1 MKRIYELV
9 FLCAAASCVAASAEP
24 PPAQSHVKT
33 VTTVKKALPKH
44 DITSLAPADE
54 YFGPLKMSIIGI
66 RNSIRDAGLRYDVN
80 HDTARQ
86 TYASAQLT
94 ERSIRDWEKRFPH
107 DDQLPRAV
115 YFLQRLY
122 TKVLIAE
129 SRERARIIAT
139 WLAANFNNSPQAKQ
153 LKKTLVA
160 ERLAP
165 LPSPPPAPGQVP
177 VYDSIFGSTYRSEF
191 NPVTAGPPPATPSP
205 APARTPPPLAPA
217 ARPTAQP
224 ARGTP
229 APARPTPSPVRPAP
243 TRPTATPTREVTPS
257 PTAEP
262 TPAPEPS
269 TPAPTP
275 SPSPSPSGVSILR
288 GH

>member
-1 MKRIYELV
+1 MKRIYGFV

-24 PPAQSHVKT
+24 PPARSHSKT
-33 VTTVKKALPKH
+33 GTPVKKAAPQRNL
-44 DITSLAPADE
+44 TSLAPADE

-66 RNSIRDAGLRYDVN
+66 RNTIRDAGLRYDVN

-94 ERSIRDWEKRFPH
+94 ERSIRDWEKRFPR

-122 TKVLIAE
+122 TKVLTAE
-129 SRERARIIAT
+129 ARERARVTAT
-139 WLAANFNNSPQAKQ
+139 WLMADFNNSPQAKQ

-160 ERLAP
+160 EHLAP
-165 LPSPPPAPGQVP
+165 LPSPTPAPDAVP
-177 VYDSIFGSTYRSEF
+177 IYGSIFGATYPSEF
-191 NPVTAGPPPATPSP
+191 NPITIAPSPAAPSP
-205 APARTPPPLAPA
+205 APARATAPPRAA
-217 ARPTAQP
+217 ATARPIAQP
-224 ARGTP
+224 VRAAP
-229 APARPTPSPVRPAP
+229 SPARPAATPRA
-243 TRPTATPTREVTPS
+243 TATPMREMPT

-262 TPAPEPS
+262 TPASEPAT

-275 SPSPSPSGVSILR
+275 TGVS
-288 GH
+288 